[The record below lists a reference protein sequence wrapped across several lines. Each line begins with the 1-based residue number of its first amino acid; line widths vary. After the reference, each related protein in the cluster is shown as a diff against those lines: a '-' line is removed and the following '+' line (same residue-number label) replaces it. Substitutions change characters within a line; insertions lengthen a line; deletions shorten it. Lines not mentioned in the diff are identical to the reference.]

1 MYIEFAL
8 PTGAAGAAAGYA
20 NFVIETALKQWG
32 KKHQIAYISK
42 VIKFTKRVTFDQ
54 DQDYTVF
61 ALTWNSGKTHQ
72 YLSRWHIV
80 SDLNNKIKF
89 DFVL

>member
-8 PTGAAGAAAGYA
+8 PTGAAGATAGYA
-20 NFVIETALKQWG
+20 NFAIETALKEWSEKQ
-32 KKHQIAYISK
+32 QIVYQSK
-42 VIKFTKRVTFDQ
+42 VIKYIKRVTFDQ

-61 ALTWNSGKTHQ
+61 ALTWKPSKTNHF
-72 YLSRWHIV
+72 LSKWHIV